1 MIEGVDLYHSSQI
14 RACERLAKMDFS
26 ISEALLMDRAG
37 RAAFQAL
44 AQFFPAA
51 QKIQVYC
58 GSGNNAGD
66 GYVLARLA
74 HEAGFRVIV
83 YQYRLPIDLPPA
95 AKEAALLA
103 LCAGVPCLSF
113 DEIGDID
120 ADLIVDGLLGTGL
133 SKSVSGAVASV
144 INHINAS
151 ELPVLSLDVPS
162 GLHADTGRAMG
173 VAVLAS
179 LTVTFIAYKLGM
191 MTLDGPDH
199 CGKMLCNDLGL
210 TDCLASIQPTA
221 QVLPNPK
228 RQPCLPKRRRNCNKK
243 DFGHVLVIG
252 GGEGMPG
259 SVILSANAACRIGAG
274 AVTIATKPQY
284 ASYAVAGLP
293 ETMIYGIENEASLEP
308 LLERATVCVIGPG
321 LGEDEWAQLLFKK
334 AIASQLPII
343 IDAGALRI
351 LASRPQQDDNWILTP
366 HPGEAAALLGCST
379 EGISEDRYHAVSL
392 LQARFG
398 GQVVLKGAGTLI
410 RTDEPATWLCN
421 AGNPGMATAGM
432 GDVLSGVIAGL
443 AAQGLPLR
451 EAAKQGVSLHARAAD
466 MAVEK
471 RGERGLIASDLMDY
485 LPLLVN

>member
-1 MIEGVDLYHSSQI
+1 MIEDVDLYHSSQI
-14 RACERLAKMDFS
+14 RACERLAKMEFFV
-26 ISEALLMDRAG
+26 SEALLMDRAG
-37 RAAFQAL
+37 RAAFLAL
-44 AQFFPAA
+44 TQFFPAA
-51 QKIQVYC
+51 RKIQVYC

-83 YQYRLPIDLPPA
+83 YQYRLPVDLPPA
-95 AKEAALLA
+95 ARDAALLA
-103 LCAGVPCLSF
+103 LSAGVPCLPF
-113 DEIGDID
+113 DEIGDMD

-133 SKSVSGAVASV
+133 SKSVSGSLASV

-151 ELPVLSLDVPS
+151 ELPVLSLDIPS
-162 GLHADTGRAMG
+162 GLHADTGRVMG
-173 VAVLAS
+173 VAVIAHF
-179 LTVTFIAYKLGM
+179 TVTFIAYKLGM
-191 MTLDGPDH
+191 MTSDGPDH

-210 TDCLASIQPTA
+210 ADCLAGIQPTA

-228 RQPCLPKRRRNCNKK
+228 RPTYLPKRRRNCNKK

-252 GGEGMPG
+252 GGDGMPG
-259 SVILSANAACRIGAG
+259 SVILSAHAALRIGAG

-284 ASYAVAGLP
+284 EHAVAGLP
-293 ETMIYGIENEASLEP
+293 EAMIYGIETDLSLEP

-321 LGEDEWAQLLFKK
+321 LGEDEWAEHLFKK

-351 LASRPQQDDNWILTP
+351 LAKRPQQDDNWILTP
-366 HPGEAAALLGCST
+366 HPGEAAALLGCLT

-398 GQVVLKGAGTLI
+398 GHVVLKGVGTLI

-451 EAAKQGVSLHARAAD
+451 EASKKGVSMHARAAD

-471 RGERGLIASDLMDY
+471 RGERGLIASDLMDF
-485 LPLLVN
+485 LSLLVN